1 MFPICLHIPKIIFLK
16 LKVSQTVMF
25 VLCLTP
31 NLGISFFFFLPDA
44 HNGDTKGLQT
54 WNTCLFICCLNAF
67 GFKQCQECAKLTM
80 QPPIAPFISQK
91 NAVVTFPEKAISFG

>member
-1 MFPICLHIPKIIFLK
+1 MSYTK
-16 LKVSQTVMF
+16 SWD
-25 VLCLTP
+25 
-31 NLGISFFFFLPDA
+31 FFFFFYPTPITVTLKAFRHGIPA
-44 HNGDTKGLQT
+44 S
-54 WNTCLFICCLNAF
+54 LFVVLMHF